1 MNRDVRNLRLRVW
14 RRDSPDRHRL
24 VGLVLNIAE
33 ARHRA
38 WLAGEPDP
46 YGLPIP
52 DGLDRPVSCDID
64 GPAKFAAP
72 SPTPEDRA
80 ESTT

>member
-1 MNRDVRNLRLRVW
+1 MNRDAPNLRLNAW
-14 RRDSPDRHRL
+14 RRDTPDRHRL
-24 VGLVLNIAE
+24 VDLVLNMAQ

-38 WLAGEPDP
+38 WMAGEPDP

-52 DGLDRPVSCDID
+52 EGLDRPVSCSID
-64 GPAKFAAP
+64 GSAKFAAP

-80 ESTT
+80 ESTP

>member
-1 MNRDVRNLRLRVW
+1 MNHDAPNLRLRVW
-14 RRDSPDRHRL
+14 RRDEPNQHRL
-24 VGLVLNIAE
+24 VDLVLNIAD

-52 DGLDRPVSCDID
+52 NRLDRSDSCDID
-64 GPAKFAAP
+64 GAAKFAAP
-72 SPTPEDRA
+72 SPPPEDRP
-80 ESTT
+80 ESTP

>member
-1 MNRDVRNLRLRVW
+1 MNRDVTALRLRVR

-24 VGLVLNIAE
+24 VDLVLNIAD

-52 DGLDRPVSCDID
+52 DGLDWPISCDID
-64 GPAKFAAP
+64 GSAKFAAP
-72 SPTPEDRA
+72 SPTPVDRP
-80 ESTT
+80 ESTP

>member
-1 MNRDVRNLRLRVW
+1 MNRDATALRLKVW
-14 RRDSPDRHRL
+14 RRDTPDRHRL
-24 VGLVLNIAE
+24 VDLVLNIAQ

-52 DGLDRPVSCDID
+52 ERIDRPISCHID

-72 SPTPEDRA
+72 SPTPEDRT
-80 ESTT
+80 ESTP

>member
-1 MNRDVRNLRLRVW
+1 MNRDLRNLRLWVW
-14 RRDSPDRHRL
+14 RRDEPDRHRL
-24 VGLVLNIAE
+24 VDLVLNIVQ

-38 WLAGEPDP
+38 WTAGEPDP

-52 DGLDRPVSCDID
+52 DGLVQPVSCGID

-72 SPTPEDRA
+72 SQAAEDRA